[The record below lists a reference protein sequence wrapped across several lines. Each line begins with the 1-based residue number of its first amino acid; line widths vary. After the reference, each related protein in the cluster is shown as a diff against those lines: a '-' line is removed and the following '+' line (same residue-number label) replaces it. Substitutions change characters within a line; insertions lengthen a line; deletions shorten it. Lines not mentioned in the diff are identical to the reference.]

1 MKKKSKFKTIFIY
14 YAIVIILLI
23 YGITFSQY
31 KMTAR
36 GEAKINTSKFS
47 FKMSDELSNVDLDLS
62 STITE
67 NLYSK
72 DKIVPRK

>member
-36 GEAKINTSKFS
+36 GETKINTSKFS

>member
-1 MKKKSKFKTIFIY
+1 
-14 YAIVIILLI
+14 
-23 YGITFSQY
+23 
-31 KMTAR
+31 MTAR

>member
-31 KMTAR
+31 KMAAR
-36 GEAKINTSKFS
+36 GEAQINTSKFS

-62 STITE
+62 STIAE

>member
-23 YGITFSQY
+23 YGLTFSQY

-36 GEAKINTSKFS
+36 GEAQINTSKFS

>member
-36 GEAKINTSKFS
+36 GEAQINTSKFS
-47 FKMSDELSNVDLDLS
+47 FKMRPLAS
-62 STITE
+62 E
-67 NLYSK
+67 NS
-72 DKIVPRK
+72 KIVSKSKRNLVTRCQ